1 VLSTLALAP
10 LPASNNVSDL
20 GHILN
25 YMHTHSSAFAGVQL
39 VNGTQPWTPSLIG
52 LVPVA
57 L

>member
-1 VLSTLALAP
+1 
-10 LPASNNVSDL
+10 VSDL

-25 YMHTHSSAFAGVQL
+25 YMHTHSAAFSGVQL

-52 LVPVA
+52 LVPIA